1 MNTYIKQDF
10 ALDSQVKQE
19 LQKTRFR
26 TVFHKEK
33 VKKEKQKGK
42 TKEFIAKLSKGL
54 MLPIAMLPI
63 AGIFLGVGS
72 AIIANANGNEGLT
85 IFGNFLSVP
94 GNAVFGALPLL
105 FAIAIAIA
113 FTGDA
118 GPAALACFIGF
129 LVFSALQ
136 AALATPVTYMDQYG
150 TTQTLG
156 YNLLFY
162 GPGSMGSI
170 SPVADNYKMSG
181 FDTTTNVAE
190 YIIDGNVAAGL
201 PSSLFGQ
208 VIGIN
213 QLQSSV
219 FGGFLVGFLVAFL
232 YNRYKNIK
240 LHPIIGFFNG
250 VRFVPIVTF
259 VAMFPVTILFLML
272 WPLIGILLAL
282 IGDALGNAV
291 GINSF
296 IFGYIERAL
305 VPFGLHHAFYSPL
318 WYTSA
323 GGSIDLTKDAII
335 YFSQDVDL
343 NGTVISK
350 GAYAIYA
357 GSLVAPTDAD
367 HLYNWNTIIYQL
379 TGAATGTAD
388 NPGTVAGDQTMW
400 AFINRNLLGREVNLI
415 QISDGFHYTSLP
427 ETGQPN
433 YTNITL
439 GSVTESGYKLTW
451 GDLTSGQ
458 AAIENAKGANGF
470 KGVNVGQYLQGKYV
484 FMIMG
489 LPFAAFAMVMAA
501 PKENRK
507 LAMSICMSA
516 GFTSF
521 LTGITEPI
529 EYTFLF
535 LAPWLFWGVHA
546 FFCAL
551 AFGLMNWVGLIAI
564 AAGTPGLAPHIGMSF
579 SGGLIDWIVYG
590 AIQIQFGSN
599 AWWSLVFGLAYAPIY
614 YFLFYYLIKRFN
626 IQTPGRGENVRLFTK
641 EDYKNKQAGVQ
652 QASNSNLNNDL
663 VLALKVVKAYG
674 GFENIKNV
682 DACITK
688 LRIQVNNQS
697 IVDTKKLMELG
708 ARGTIKPSPQ
718 SVYAVFGPEADIIK
732 GNIKTLM
739 SNLESN
745 PSLKDDYN
753 KVMDGDSPTNKSISE
768 PKSSPLVS
776 EPTKKESEKQ
786 KVSPTENKPD
796 TDLSEEKIVINSPF
810 TGQIVSLSRVP
821 DDTFSQNMMGVG
833 IAIVPSTGRMY
844 SPISGKVSLVFDTKH
859 AYTFQSEKGTQV
871 MVHIGIDSINLKDK
885 KGKTLRPFESRVK
898 TGDPVNA
905 GEWVAS
911 VNLGDLKFAKSNKT
925 PIIVLN
931 ETLKGREIKFLKK
944 SGEVQKGTP
953 LFEILPKKN

>member
-19 LQKTRFR
+19 LQKTRFK
-26 TVFHKEK
+26 TVFHKDK

-72 AIIANANGNEGLT
+72 AIIANANGNEGLI

-136 AALATPVTYMDQYG
+136 AALATPVTYTDHYG

-170 SPVADNYKMSG
+170 SPTADNYEMSG
-181 FDTTTNVAE
+181 FNADTKLPE
-190 YIIDGNVAAGL
+190 YNNITGTVAAGL

-282 IGDALGNAV
+282 IGQGLGSAV

-323 GGSIDLTKDAII
+323 GGSIDLTKEAII
-335 YFSQDVDL
+335 WFD
-343 NGTVISK
+343 GK
-350 GAYAIYA
+350 AYAVLTSENATGIQ
-357 GSLVAPTDAD
+357 
-367 HLYNWNTIIYQL
+367 NWNQVVQSI
-379 TGAATGTAD
+379 TGSVTGTAD

-400 AFINRNLLGREVNLI
+400 AFINRNLLGRSVLL
-415 QISDGFHYTSLP
+415 QD
-427 ETGQPN
+427 
-433 YTNITL
+433 ITF
-439 GSVTESGYKLTW
+439 GSYDAVAGSYSNPVLVANSEKMAHQLTW
-451 GDLTSGQ
+451 TDLTSGQ
-458 AAIENAKGANGF
+458 AAIEGANGASGF
-470 KGVNVGQYLQGKYV
+470 QGVNVGQYLQGKYV

-551 AFGLMNWVGLIAI
+551 AFGLMNWIGLITM
-564 AAGTPGLAPHIGMSF
+564 AAGAPGLAPHIGMSF

-599 AWWSLVFGLAYAPIY
+599 AWWSFIFGLAYAPIY

-641 EDYKNKQAGVQ
+641 EDYKNKQAGAQ
-652 QASNSNLNNDL
+652 QAGNNNLNSDM

-697 IVDTKKLMELG
+697 VVDTKKLMDLG

-739 SNLESN
+739 GNLENN

-753 KVMDGDSPTNKSISE
+753 KIMDGDSPTNKFISE
-768 PKSSPLVS
+768 PKSSPSVS
-776 EPTKKESEKQ
+776 ELPSKEPEKP
-786 KVSPTENKPD
+786 KTNLSKNKPD
-796 TDLSEEKIVINSPF
+796 TNLSEEKIIINSPF
-810 TGQIVSLSRVP
+810 TGQVVSLSRVP
-821 DDTFSQNMMGVG
+821 DETFSKNMMGVG
-833 IAIVPSTGRMY
+833 IAIIPSTGRMY

-859 AYTFQSEKGTQV
+859 AYTFESEKGTQILIHV
-871 MVHIGIDSINLKDK
+871 GIDSINLKDK
-885 KGKTLRPFESRVK
+885 KGKPLHVFESRVK
-898 TGDPVNA
+898 TGDSVNA
-905 GEWVAS
+905 GEWVAT
-911 VNLGDLKFAKSNKT
+911 VNLEDLEFAKSTKT

-931 ETLKGREIKFLKK
+931 ETLAGREIKILKK
-944 SGEVQKGTP
+944 AGQVEKGTP